1 MTDVRIFNLG
11 TLIADLS
18 VVTPNAQVTI
28 DGTYGK
34 SPSYPH
40 SYRGY
45 HEDLAFEP
53 SNDIITVR
61 EFLVLIGST
70 LGPIVSNKGGE
81 YDVNMRTTV
90 WVAEHTK
97 LGARI
102 IDTNF
107 DDETQILSLIVDDE
121 E

>member
-1 MTDVRIFNLG
+1 MTAPKVFNLG
-11 TLIADLS
+11 TLISNLG
-18 VVTPNAQVTI
+18 VVSSATKVTI
-28 DGTYGK
+28 EGTYGK

-53 SNDIITVR
+53 SADQLTAG
-61 EFLVLIGST
+61 EFLVLIGSA
-70 LGPIVSNKGGE
+70 LGPMPGNKGGE
-81 YDVNMRTTV
+81 YNVNMLTTV
-90 WVAEHTK
+90 WVAEHSK

-102 IDTNF
+102 IDTHF
-107 DDETQILSLIVDDE
+107 DEDTDTLSLIVDDE

>member
-1 MTDVRIFNLG
+1 MTAVRIFNLG
-11 TLIADLS
+11 ALIADLS
-18 VVTPNAQVTI
+18 LVTPTSPVI
-28 DGTYGK
+28 IEGTYGK

-53 SNDIITVR
+53 SGDTITAS
-61 EFLVLIGST
+61 EFLVMIGST
-70 LGPIVSNKGGE
+70 LGSMPGYKGGE

-90 WVAEHTK
+90 WIAEHSHT
-97 LGARI
+97 GARI
-102 IDTNF
+102 IDTAF
-107 DDETQILSLIVDDE
+107 DEETNTLSLIVGDE

>member
-11 TLIADLS
+11 TLIADLG

-28 DGTYGK
+28 EGTYGK

-40 SYRGY
+40 SYRGI

-53 SNDIITVR
+53 SGDTITAS
-61 EFLVLIGST
+61 EFLVLIGSA
-70 LGPIVSNKGGE
+70 LGTMDGYKGGE
-81 YDVNMRTTV
+81 YNVNMRTTV
-90 WVAEHTK
+90 WVAEHSK
-97 LGARI
+97 LGARV
-102 IDTNF
+102 IDTHF
-107 DDETQILSLIVDDE
+107 DDEANVFSLIVDDE